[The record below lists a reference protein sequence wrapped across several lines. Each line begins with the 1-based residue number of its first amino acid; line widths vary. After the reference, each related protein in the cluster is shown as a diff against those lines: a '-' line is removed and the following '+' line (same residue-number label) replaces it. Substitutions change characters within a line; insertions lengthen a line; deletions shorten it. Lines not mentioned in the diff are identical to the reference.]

1 MKVDKNFLVY
11 SNYIHIP
18 FNIHKHYCT
27 GNRILGVAQ
36 NCGKMRGVAWIDAT
50 WSLKIEKGSVSLK
63 QSLLFYVVLFMVI
76 FAFTTY
82 IFFTSL

>member
-11 SNYIHIP
+11 SNYVHIL

-27 GNRILGVAQ
+27 GSYILGVAQ

-50 WSLKIEKGSVSLK
+50 PSHSENEIIIIGYFWALPD
-63 QSLLFYVVLFMVI
+63 
-76 FAFTTY
+76 
-82 IFFTSL
+82 

>member
-50 WSLKIEKGSVSLK
+50 
-63 QSLLFYVVLFMVI
+63 
-76 FAFTTY
+76 
-82 IFFTSL
+82 